1 MMGKLLINGLGFMC
15 IISVYGKDRL
25 NDDKLVLNQRGRI
38 GSAWGR
44 VSTSR
49 LRATVSCGSRAKGVA
64 SAALLAF
71 LSLSRT
77 QRGQGSS
84 RLRVAA
90 SQPPRL

>member
-49 LRATVSCGSRAKGVA
+49 SVAGNGQLRLTGKGGC
-64 SAALLAF
+64 F
-71 LSLSRT
+71 GCPPRLSLSLQNSTRP
-77 QRGQGSS
+77 RELS
-84 RLRVAA
+84 AA
-90 SQPPRL
+90 GCG